1 MSTGSNTM
9 TYKLYNLEKFQALNG
24 MKLSWSLDLQT
35 CVRRNILQKG
45 STIYIYIYIY
55 IYMIDFEW

>member
-1 MSTGSNTM
+1 MSTGSNIM

-35 CVRRNILQKG
+35 CIRCNVLQKG
-45 STIYIYIYIY
+45 SY

>member
-1 MSTGSNTM
+1 MSTGSNIM

-35 CVRRNILQKG
+35 CIRCNVLQKG
-45 STIYIYIYIY
+45 SY
-55 IYMIDFEW
+55 D